1 MRACEPCC
9 GLARAAS
16 CYTRTASRQWARQAF
31 SHFAGL
37 VAATSP
43 RVDSD
48 GHVPDR
54 FLIVGLGNPGR
65 EYRLNRHNAGF
76 MVLDGLVE
84 RHGFMAFTKRKGKAL
99 ITTGAVGDAALV
111 LAKPQTFMNLSG
123 EAVGPL
129 VRFYNLPLDHLLV
142 CLDDIDLPLGTLRL
156 RPDGGSAGQNGLQS
170 IIQNLGTEAFPRLR
184 LGIGRPSGSKAAAGY
199 VLKDFRGEDLE
210 LFKVVL
216 DKAVDAVDTFIREG
230 LVTAMN
236 RFNGPT
242 DNP

>member
-1 MRACEPCC
+1 
-9 GLARAAS
+9 
-16 CYTRTASRQWARQAF
+16 
-31 SHFAGL
+31 
-37 VAATSP
+37 
-43 RVDSD
+43 
-48 GHVPDR
+48 VPDR

-76 MVLDGLVE
+76 ILLDRLVE
-84 RHGFMAFTKRKGKAL
+84 KHRLMGFSKRQGKAL
-99 ITTGAVGDAALV
+99 ITTGTIGGAPVV

-123 EAVGPL
+123 ESVGPL
-129 VRFYNLPLDHLLV
+129 VRFYDLPLERLLV

-184 LGIGRPSGSKAAAGY
+184 MGVGRPSGSKAAAGY
-199 VLKDFRGEDLE
+199 VLRDFRGEDLE
-210 LFKVVL
+210 LFNVVL
-216 DKAVDAVDTFIREG
+216 DRAADAVETFVRDG

-242 DNP
+242 DQP